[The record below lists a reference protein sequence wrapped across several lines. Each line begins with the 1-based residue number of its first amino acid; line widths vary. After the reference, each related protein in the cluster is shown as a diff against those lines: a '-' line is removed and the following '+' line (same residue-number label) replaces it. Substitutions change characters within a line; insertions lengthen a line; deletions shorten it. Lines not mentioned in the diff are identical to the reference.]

1 MRTGLWIPVEIEVL
15 PLSLTEKVLLSEI
28 VSLDRVGECFAS
40 NEHFSKLLGVR
51 SDSVS
56 RLISKLKKAG
66 YLKQI
71 GFDGRRRKLLPT
83 LPSGSIALKP
93 NQAEKRIDSK
103 PSQACAVSKG
113 RVGKNAEAAFAIF
126 NAPLNRVQKK
136 YNVQRTWD
144 EFLRWSGNLA
154 PSTRERL
161 QKLSGPESL
170 LECDKVFWNK
180 FTGWNEKINAQ
191 FNTINQ

>member
-1 MRTGLWIPVEIEVL
+1 MRTGLWIPVEIELL

-71 GFDGRRRKLLPT
+71 SFDGRRRRLLPI
-83 LPSGSIALKP
+83 LPSDSQEQLSKKEG
-93 NQAEKRIDSK
+93 KRFAPKQHQVCEESN
-103 PSQACAVSKG
+103 ARFV
-113 RVGKNAEAAFAIF
+113 KNADAGFTICP
-126 NAPLNRVQKK
+126 APLKRVQKQYSLYK
-136 YNVQRTWD
+136 TWED
-144 EFLRWSGNLA
+144 FLKWTSTLA

-161 QKLSGPESL
+161 RSYSGPE
-170 LECDKVFWNK
+170 CMDGRDKVFWESFSLRK
-180 FTGWNEKINAQ
+180 
-191 FNTINQ
+191 

>member
-1 MRTGLWIPVEIEVL
+1 MRTGLWIPVEIELL

-71 GFDGRRRKLLPT
+71 GFDGRKRKLLPT
-83 LPSGSIALKP
+83 LPAGSIALTNKPVDQKITATP
-93 NQAEKRIDSK
+93 NQVRDKT
-103 PSQACAVSKG
+103 KG
-113 RVGKNAEAAFAIF
+113 RVGKNAEAAFAI
-126 NAPLNRVQKK
+126 NHDPNKRVQKQYSVHK
-136 YNVQRTWD
+136 TWED
-144 EFLRWSGNLA
+144 FLKWTVKLP

-161 QKLSGPESL
+161 HTFSGPEFLDGRDKIFWDSFSL
-170 LECDKVFWNK
+170 RPAILN
-180 FTGWNEKINAQ
+180 
-191 FNTINQ
+191 